1 LRRKT
6 ESWKFNLREA
16 ETTLMK
22 TIVIGLGNPILTDDG
37 VGVLVAYEVSKILAL
52 QDRNDIDV
60 TEASVGGIRLM
71 ELMVGFNRAILV
83 DAIISSNGS
92 SPGTIHKMS
101 LDDLMDISPTQ
112 HSASAHDTSI
122 STALDMGKEL
132 GLKLP
137 DEIVIFA
144 IEVENIIDFNE
155 NPTTGVAKAIPRVT
169 KSVLDEIEKNSN

>member
-1 LRRKT
+1 M
-6 ESWKFNLREA
+6 
-16 ETTLMK
+16 LMK

-52 QDRNDIDV
+52 QKRNDIEV

-71 ELMVGFNRAILV
+71 EHMVGFNRAILV

-112 HSASAHDTSI
+112 HSTSSHDTSLT
-122 STALDMGKEL
+122 TALAMGGRL
-132 GLKLP
+132 GLLLP
-137 DEIVIFA
+137 DEIVIYA

-155 NPTTGVAKAIPRVT
+155 NPTSGVAKAIPLAT
-169 KSVLDEIEKNSN
+169 KSVLDEIEKYSN

>member
-1 LRRKT
+1 
-6 ESWKFNLREA
+6 
-16 ETTLMK
+16 LMK

-52 QDRNDIDV
+52 QNRNDVEV

-71 ELMVGFNRAILV
+71 ELMVSFNRAILI
-83 DAIISSNGS
+83 DAIISSNGI
-92 SPGTIHKMS
+92 SPGRICKMS
-101 LDDLMDISPTQ
+101 LDDLREISPTQ

-122 STALDMGKEL
+122 TTALDMGREL

-144 IEVENIIDFNE
+144 IEVENICDFNE
-155 NPTTGVAKAIPRVT
+155 NPTPDVAKAIPRAT
-169 KSVLDEIEKNSN
+169 KSVLDEIGKYSN

>member
-1 LRRKT
+1 MWRKSK
-6 ESWKFNLREA
+6 SWKFNLREA
-16 ETTLMK
+16 EIKLMK

-52 QDRNDIDV
+52 QNRNDINV

-112 HSASAHDTSI
+112 HSASAHDTSLI
-122 STALDMGKEL
+122 TALAMGRKL
-132 GLKLP
+132 GLSLP

-155 NPTTGVAKAIPRVT
+155 NPTTGVAKAIPHAT
-169 KSVLDEIEKNSN
+169 KSVLDEIEKY

>member
-1 LRRKT
+1 M
-6 ESWKFNLREA
+6 
-16 ETTLMK
+16 LMK

-52 QDRNDIDV
+52 QKRNDIEV

-83 DAIISSNGS
+83 DAIISNNGR
-92 SPGTIHKMS
+92 SPGRIRKMS
-101 LDDLMDISPTQ
+101 LDDLCEISPTQ
-112 HSASAHDTSI
+112 HSTSSHDTSI
-122 STALDMGKEL
+122 TTALDMGRKL

-137 DEIVIFA
+137 DEIVIYA

-155 NPTTGVAKAIPRVT
+155 NPTSGVANAIPRAT
-169 KSVLDEIEKNSN
+169 KYVLDEIGKYPN

>member
-1 LRRKT
+1 
-6 ESWKFNLREA
+6 
-16 ETTLMK
+16 MK

-122 STALDMGKEL
+122 STALDRGKEL

-137 DEIVIFA
+137 EEIVIFA
-144 IEVENIIDFNE
+144 IEVKNIIDFNE
-155 NPTTGVAKAIPRVT
+155 NPTSGVAKAIPLAT
-169 KSVLDEIEKNSN
+169 KSVLDEIEKYSD

>member
-1 LRRKT
+1 
-6 ESWKFNLREA
+6 
-16 ETTLMK
+16 MK

-37 VGVLVAYEVSKILAL
+37 VGVLVAYEVSKILTL
-52 QDRNDIDV
+52 QNRNDIDV

-71 ELMVGFNRAILV
+71 ELMIGFSRAILV

-112 HSASAHDTSI
+112 HSASSHDTSFP
-122 STALDMGKEL
+122 TALTMGRKL
-132 GLKLP
+132 GLNLP

-144 IEVENIIDFNE
+144 IEVENIIEFNE
-155 NPTTGVAKAIPRVT
+155 TPTQKVAQAIPRVT
-169 KSVLDEIEKNSN
+169 KAVLDAIYNIAI